1 MNYEKVRRKLDL
13 KAIYGLMLS
22 KMGIRLRQGKMRIP
36 EGYFLLIF
44 LLVLLNLDRLKVL
57 LDLPGG
63 SFRGKGNYHDTD
75 G

>member
-1 MNYEKVRRKLDL
+1 MNWPNFFSISQKN
-13 KAIYGLMLS
+13 
-22 KMGIRLRQGKMRIP
+22 
-36 EGYFLLIF
+36 LLINKKSGNHVCEDTWFPDF
-44 LLVLLNLDRLKVL
+44 LSHLYSNSLVLLNLDRLKVL